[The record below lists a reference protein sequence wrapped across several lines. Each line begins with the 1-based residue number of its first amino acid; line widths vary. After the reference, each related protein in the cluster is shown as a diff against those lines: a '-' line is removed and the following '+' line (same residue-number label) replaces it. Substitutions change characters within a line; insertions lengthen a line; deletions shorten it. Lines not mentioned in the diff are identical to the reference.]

1 MADDG
6 TQWHV
11 SPLGGFSR
19 KGRWRVAPSTII
31 VTLLG
36 GADLDLT
43 DAEFAG
49 VEARLT
55 KVSVIGGTKITVPP
69 NVRVAVSGFSL
80 IGSQNVDVGH
90 DTESDAPVLHVKAFS
105 ILGGIEVR
113 GS

>member
-11 SPLGGFSR
+11 SPLGGFTR
-19 KGRWRVAPSTII
+19 KGRWRVAPNTVI

-36 GADLDLT
+36 GADLDLSE
-43 DAEFAG
+43 AEFAG
-49 VEARLT
+49 PEARLT
-55 KVSVIGGTKITVPP
+55 KVSVIGSTKITVPP

-80 IGSQNVDVGH
+80 IGGQDVNVGH
-90 DTESDAPVLHVKAFS
+90 ATEPDAPVLRVRAFS